1 MNARRTPQGVV
12 RGHLPDQGADLGVEG
27 RASSGG
33 MARDP
38 SPILADRSTLPSEH
52 GVRSHDNQRLPP
64 WGPDSGHGSPEQAV
78 APAELRAGR
87 RSLVDGELLA

>member
-1 MNARRTPQGVV
+1 M
-12 RGHLPDQGADLGVEG
+12 RGAPPERIRGSHLPDQGADLGVEG

-33 MARDP
+33 TARDP
-38 SPILADRSTLPSEH
+38 SPILAEPSTLPSEH